1 MTEPKTTSKKFTVNL
16 KFQRS
21 ENGRIAGF
29 VTRYSGSW
37 HGCRADEEKPKQIV
51 LLDIKLANIIMPGV
65 LYKAKLIPMRD
76 NAGFVAISA
85 SPIQFDAT
93 VSTVFNDNK
102 PRVELK
108 FGNKTIIYSPLSNS
122 PKYSDIDSISNH
134 LLHRLDIRNVYE
146 VTQNFIM
153 AASSLK
159 EKVKPA

>member
-1 MTEPKTTSKKFTVNL
+1 MIQPKTTNKKFTVNL

-37 HGCRADEEKPKQIV
+37 HGCRAEEEKPKKIV

-65 LYKAKLIPMRD
+65 LYKVKLIPMRD
-76 NAGFVAISA
+76 NGGFVAISA

-93 VSTVFNDNK
+93 ISVLETDRK

-108 FGNKTIIYSPLSNS
+108 FGNKTISYCPLSLN

-146 VTQNFIM
+146 VTQNFIL

-159 EKVKPA
+159 EKLKPA